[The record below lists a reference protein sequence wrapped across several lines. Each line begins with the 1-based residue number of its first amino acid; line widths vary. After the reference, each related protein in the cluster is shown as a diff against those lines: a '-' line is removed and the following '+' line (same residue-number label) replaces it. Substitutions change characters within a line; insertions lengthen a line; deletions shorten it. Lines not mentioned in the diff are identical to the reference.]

1 MSFRGVRHVNDV
13 LTMQLGP
20 EYILVNLSVEFKDT
34 ADADDIEM
42 TVAQIDS
49 SIRKKYSE
57 VKRVFIEAEARQF
70 KSKV

>member
-20 EYILVNLSVEFKDT
+20 EYLLVNLSVEFKDT

-42 TVAQIDS
+42 TVVQIDS
-49 SIRKKYSE
+49 SIRKK
-57 VKRVFIEAEARQF
+57 VFRGQTGLY
-70 KSKV
+70 

>member
-20 EYILVNLSVEFKDT
+20 EYLLVNLSVEFKDT

-49 SIRKKYSE
+49 SIRKK
-57 VKRVFIEAEARQF
+57 VFRGQTGLY
-70 KSKV
+70 